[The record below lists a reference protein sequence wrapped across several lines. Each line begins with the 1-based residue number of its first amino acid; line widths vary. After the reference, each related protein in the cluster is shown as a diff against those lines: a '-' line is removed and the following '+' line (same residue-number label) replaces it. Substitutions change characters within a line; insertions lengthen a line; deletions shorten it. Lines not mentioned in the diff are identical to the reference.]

1 MRNKAYYAE
10 YKKKMH
16 TYSRRGT
23 KKDPAQK
30 EVRKQFSDKKKTM
43 KKEKKEEE
51 ERKLLLAKEEFPDL

>member
-16 TYSRRGT
+16 EYSRRGT

-30 EVRKQFSDKKKTM
+30 EVRKQQSDKKKAM
-43 KKEKKEEE
+43 KKKE
-51 ERKLLLAKEEFPDL
+51 